1 MSLFCSNLVA
11 ASGLVADRSFPGHC
25 VVEQQT
31 LRRDTVKGASTDGIG
46 CVGWI
51 PMVRGC
57 AANPPCYNAAGGSL
71 VSMERLHIDSGGRV
85 NCSECVVA

>member
-1 MSLFCSNLVA
+1 MQQGGIALRTEALQ
-11 ASGLVADRSFPGHC
+11 GI
-25 VVEQQT
+25 VVEQRKHRQ
-31 LRRDTVKGASTDGIG
+31 DTAKEASTDGIG

-57 AANPPCYNAAGGSL
+57 AANPPCYNAVVGSL

-85 NCSECVVA
+85 